1 MEYFYFMEKANFVF
15 AIFWRRRDNP
25 NLWICSGGVNTH
37 LALFQNIISIL
48 SRNCG
53 KLTKGRNSLT
63 CLRNQLRN
71 LPKFLQFFMN
81 KCYEKLEIGNKVG
94 FFLSLKLINNK
105 TLFKISRIV
114 MKTVFIINR
123 GNE

>member
-1 MEYFYFMEKANFVF
+1 MSKHSFSLDMVYFYFMEKANFVF

-63 CLRNQLRN
+63 CLRNQLHN
-71 LPKFLQFFMN
+71 LAKFLQFFKN
-81 KCYEKLEIGNKVG
+81 KCYEELGNGKI
-94 FFLSLKLINNK
+94 SIYKKN
-105 TLFKISRIV
+105 FKISRIV
-114 MKTVFIINR
+114 RKIVFNINR